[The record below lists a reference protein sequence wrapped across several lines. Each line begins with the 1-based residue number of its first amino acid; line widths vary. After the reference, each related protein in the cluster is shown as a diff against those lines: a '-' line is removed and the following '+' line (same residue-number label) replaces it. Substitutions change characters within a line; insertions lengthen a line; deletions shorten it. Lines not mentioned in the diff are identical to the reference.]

1 VTPKARMDT
10 MEWTK
15 WAMAVSVL
23 VLMAAKPAASQT
35 FYIASGVDAYADGGS
50 TLVCGGSSTS
60 SDLWLDVMTTS
71 TFSGPSFSY
80 TGYNEG
86 MQYADLTRCE
96 YATQSGSYYANGE
109 HSVYIGYV
117 YFLGYTSDS
126 EYVTVNAQVPVV
138 SSIGDYSAPA
148 VRGGAGQATV
158 YGTAVCVGSPYVEVA
173 DGIHASVVSSSCSD
187 SSQLRIS
194 FSIPA
199 STASGSHQLT
209 VTTSAGSG
217 TGSFVVYDPTPMITY
232 VDPSEPWE
240 AGGVVS
246 FTVYGSGFGAL
257 PTLAFSGANV
267 GSSSVLSRNDT
278 AISGW
283 VDLTYAGSGNLTLT
297 VTSNGYTGQSFAPA
311 PQGGSTG
318 QGTRT
323 VGVVSCPVPAS
334 EVSTSG
340 SWCSTCVGASFVAY
354 LKDAGGA
361 TPPNGKYAGRSVK
374 ESLSTAQDGCHFQGS
389 EKDLITEVAPPK
401 DPWDVSSVNGYGAD
415 AIYLD
420 RDIAVYYRNAI
431 RDGSAPYTSCT
442 VNVLQTMSINA
453 CGSNTWIPY
462 ESNQDTKNI
471 ITSDQ
476 MTAIRGAGQASGPI
490 N

>member
-1 VTPKARMDT
+1 VTPKARRYIMR
-10 MEWTK
+10 WSK
-15 WAMAVSVL
+15 WAMAVGFL
-23 VLMAAKPAASQT
+23 ALMAAKPAASQT
-35 FYIASGVDAYADGGS
+35 FYIASGVDAYDEGGS
-50 TLVCGGSSTS
+50 IIVCGGSSTS
-60 SDLWLDVMTTS
+60 SDLWLNVMTTS
-71 TFSGPSFSY
+71 TFTGPSFSY

-96 YATQSGSYYANGE
+96 FATQTGTYSAYGE

-117 YFLGYTSDS
+117 YPLGYTSDS

-173 DGIHASVVSSSCSD
+173 DGIQASVVSSSCSD

-199 STASGSHQLT
+199 STASGGHQLT
-209 VTTSAGSG
+209 VSTSAGSG
-217 TGSFVVYDPTPMITY
+217 SGSFVVYDPTPVITS
-232 VDPSEPWE
+232 VDPPEPWE

-246 FTVYGSGFGAL
+246 FTVYGTGFGAL
-257 PTLAFSGANV
+257 PTLAFTGVNV

-278 AISGW
+278 TISGW

-297 VTSNGYTGQSFAPA
+297 VTSHGYTGQSFAPA

-318 QGTRT
+318 QGTKT
-323 VGVVSCPVPAS
+323 LGVVSCPVPAS

-340 SWCSTCVGASFVAY
+340 SWCASCVGASFVAY
-354 LKDAGGA
+354 LKDSGGA

-374 ESLSTAQDGCHFQGS
+374 ESLSPAQDGCHFEGS
-389 EKDLITEVAPPK
+389 EYAVITQVAPPK
-401 DPWDVSSVNGYGAD
+401 EPWDVSSVNGYGAD
-415 AIYLD
+415 AIYLPKEVS
-420 RDIAVYYRNAI
+420 AYYRDAI
-431 RDGSAPYTSCT
+431 RNGPATYLMCT
-442 VNVLQTMSINA
+442 INVVQTMSINS
-453 CGSNTWIPY
+453 CGSATWIPY
-462 ESNQDTKNI
+462 ITQDTKNI
-471 ITSDQ
+471 ISADQ
-476 MTAIRGAGQASGPI
+476 MTATRGEGQASGPI
-490 N
+490 NY